1 MSYYHSRTVE
11 GDFTDVVAAT
21 IAALADRGFGVLTD
35 IDVAATMKKKLG
47 ADMRPYR
54 ILGACNPEMAYKAL
68 QAEKRI
74 GTMLPCNVLVFERDD
89 GRIEVAAVDPVA
101 SMQAID
107 NSNLAETA
115 ATVRE
120 GLRYAVDAVK
130 AVGHVRNTPSNISGS
145 ADLA

>member
-11 GDFTDVVAAT
+11 GAFADVVAAT
-21 IAALADRGFGVLTD
+21 IAALADCGFGVLTD

-54 ILGACNPEMAYKAL
+54 ILGACNPEMACKAL

-89 GRIEVAAVDPVA
+89 GHIEVAAVDPVA

-120 GLRYAVDAVK
+120 GLRNAVDAVK
-130 AVGHVRNTPSNISGS
+130 AVGQVRSTPRKSSGS
-145 ADLA
+145 SDLA

>member
-11 GDFTDVVAAT
+11 GAFADVVAAT

-54 ILGACNPEMAYKAL
+54 ILGACKPEMAYKAL

-101 SMQAID
+101 SMQAIG

-120 GLRYAVDAVK
+120 GLRNAVDAVK
-130 AVGHVRNTPSNISGS
+130 AVGQV
-145 ADLA
+145 